1 LSDVVVYMEGGGDT
15 RDGKAALRIGMTAF
29 LRTLK
34 EMANIRRHNLK
45 IVPCGGRTEARDAFL
60 NAVKVASDDRS
71 FLLVDSEE
79 EVVHASKQHLKDRDG
94 WNLNGISEREIHLMA
109 QTMETWIV
117 ADVKTLTAYYG
128 KNFLP
133 NSLPKAVNLELVAKA
148 KVADILRHATSKTQK
163 GEYHKINHASAL
175 LQKIRPEEVRSRC
188 SFCLRLFE
196 ILENEIAHM

>member
-1 LSDVVVYMEGGGDT
+1 MSDVVVYMEGGGDT

-34 EMANIRRHNLK
+34 EMANARRHNLK

-60 NAVKVASDDRS
+60 NATKIAPDDHA

-79 EVVHASKQHLKDRDG
+79 QVVHAPKQHLSHRDG
-94 WNLNGISEREIHLMA
+94 WNLNAIPERKIHLMV

-117 ADVKTLTAYYG
+117 ADVEALIAHYG

-133 NSLPKAVNLELVAKA
+133 NSLPKAVNLELVPKA
-148 KVADILRHATSKTQK
+148 KVADVLRHATGKTLK

-175 LQKIRPEEVRSRC
+175 LQRIRPEEVRSRC
-188 SFCLRLFE
+188 PFSDCSRSWR
-196 ILENEIAHM
+196 MK